1 MVRQVQ
7 RASNKHVR
15 WRKYMIIVSIF
26 SDKIPA
32 DIDKVAYK
40 KDLWGP
46 HFARNNFLTRLY
58 FLNRIGFIFWTQ
70 LYDQQFLSPFYS
82 SQLWN
87 AFYLDIVFTLIYISP
102 NRHRLGINA
111 SWWAIYHFYFR
122 YISKNIYSI
131 SCAKIF
137 LILVDCCKER
147 SKANIKPM
155 QKYRISLFWYIL

>member
-46 HFARNNFLTRLY
+46 HFARNNFLTWLY
-58 FLNRIGFIFWTQ
+58 FLNRIFWTQ
-70 LYDQQFLSPFYS
+70 LEALLEVKVVFIYYDQQFFVDYFS
-82 SQLWN
+82 SRLWY
-87 AFYLDIVFTLIYISP
+87 AFYLNIVFTLIYISP

-122 YISKNIYSI
+122 YISKNVYSI

-137 LILVDCCKER
+137 LILVDCC
-147 SKANIKPM
+147 
-155 QKYRISLFWYIL
+155 

>member
-58 FLNRIGFIFWTQ
+58 FLNRIG
-70 LYDQQFLSPFYS
+70 L
-82 SQLWN
+82 
-87 AFYLDIVFTLIYISP
+87 
-102 NRHRLGINA
+102 
-111 SWWAIYHFYFR
+111 
-122 YISKNIYSI
+122 
-131 SCAKIF
+131 IF
-137 LILVDCCKER
+137 LFYND
-147 SKANIKPM
+147 
-155 QKYRISLFWYIL
+155 Q

>member
-1 MVRQVQ
+1 MNQKLLKIMVRQVQ

-15 WRKYMIIVSIF
+15 WRKYMIIVSFF

-46 HFARNNFLTRLY
+46 HFARNKFLTRLY

-70 LYDQQFLSPFYS
+70 LLELKIVFILLRPTIFCRRIFLTVMECILSRYC
-82 SQLWN
+82 
-87 AFYLDIVFTLIYISP
+87 FTLIYISP

-111 SWWAIYHFYFR
+111 SYRAIYHFYFR
-122 YISKNIYSI
+122 YVSKNVYSI

-137 LILVDCCKER
+137 LIPVDCC
-147 SKANIKPM
+147 
-155 QKYRISLFWYIL
+155 

>member
-58 FLNRIGFIFWTQ
+58 FLNRIGLIFWTQ
-70 LYDQQFLSPFYS
+70 LLEVKIVFILLRPAILVDHFYS

-122 YISKNIYSI
+122 YISKNVYSI

-137 LILVDCCKER
+137 LIPVDCC
-147 SKANIKPM
+147 
-155 QKYRISLFWYIL
+155 

>member
-46 HFARNNFLTRLY
+46 HFARNNFLTWLY
-58 FLNRIGFIFWTQ
+58 FLNRIGLIFWTQ
-70 LYDQQFLSPFYS
+70 LLELKIVFILLLTTIFVDHFYS

-122 YISKNIYSI
+122 YISKNVYSI

-137 LILVDCCKER
+137 LILVDC
-147 SKANIKPM
+147 S
-155 QKYRISLFWYIL
+155 